1 MKKTMAGGEAPF
13 RITKAHRVVTG
24 QPTGSD
30 GCSATGGDDPD
41 KPPC

>member
-13 RITKAHRVVTG
+13 RIKKASRIVATPSTTDGGCAVT
-24 QPTGSD
+24 P
-30 GCSATGGDDPD
+30 GDNSD